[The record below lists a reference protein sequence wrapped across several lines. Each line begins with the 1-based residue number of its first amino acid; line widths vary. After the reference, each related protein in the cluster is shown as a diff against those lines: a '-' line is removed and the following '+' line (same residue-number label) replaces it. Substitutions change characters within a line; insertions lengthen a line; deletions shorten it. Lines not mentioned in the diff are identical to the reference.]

1 MGTRC
6 RRFLAVR
13 VLVDA
18 TSDVGQRAVRVFLA
32 ESDVSY
38 IGLWD
43 TPDAARNS
51 RSGPTLEVDG
61 YDVAVTDRA
70 EHISDL
76 LARCSVAG
84 VPLVLWHDAPAI
96 APGGAA
102 IPVVVGASVGSALAE
117 VLVHHPSA
125 ALAAGDD
132 VQIAWTE
139 PGDAFRKGTP
149 VAFPDPVGMSWARE
163 RSPGRFVAFR
173 DDMWS
178 GAVARLEGDGG
189 ERIIGVADHGPHLE
203 ALVMAATALCVAE
216 GIYDS
221 GVRSAS
227 EGGEHLVNKCSS
239 VELDFAVW
247 RSTT

>member
-1 MGTRC
+1 M
-6 RRFLAVR
+6 R

-18 TSDVGQRAVRVFLA
+18 TSDVGQRAARVFLA
-32 ESDVSY
+32 ENDVSY
-38 IGLWD
+38 VGLWD
-43 TPDAARNS
+43 APDAARNS
-51 RSGPTLEVDG
+51 RSGPALDVDG
-61 YDVAVTDRA
+61 YDVAVTDRE

-84 VPLVLWHDAPAI
+84 VPLVLWHDAPVI

-102 IPVVVGASVGSALAE
+102 IPVVVGANVGSALAE
-117 VLVHHPSA
+117 VLIHHPSA
-125 ALAAGDD
+125 ALTASDD

-139 PGDAFRKGTP
+139 PGDVLRKGTP
-149 VAFPDPVGMSWARE
+149 VAFPDPVGMSWTRE

-173 DDMWS
+173 DDTWS
-178 GAVARLEGDGG
+178 GAVARLDGDGG
-189 ERIIGVADHGPHLE
+189 ERIIGVADQGVHVE
-203 ALVMAATALCVAE
+203 ALVLAATALCASDGLYE
-216 GIYDS
+216 A

-227 EGGEHLVNKCSS
+227 EAGEHLVNKCSE